1 MSPSTPAYRAVPNS
15 PPSTFSTP
23 DTLVNSTPRHD
34 DREKP
39 HASRYP
45 SSRMRIRPL
54 PVILGVLGLLLLA
67 GPILHPTPRAAI
79 HTYLHSHNAPPP
91 YDGAQ
96 PPTGGL
102 DPAVVPMTL
111 EARLSYLMDRPAL
124 DHNMAELPSRYGCP
138 SLTYNRDWYF
148 FHNEKKGQWEHLTGG
163 DVLRYRNKLVEYLR
177 TVEREGGKLVWE
189 DGMDS
194 HVPSSQRRGLIF
206 TAGDGVSSSH
216 SLITVI

>member
-1 MSPSTPAYRAVPNS
+1 
-15 PPSTFSTP
+15 
-23 DTLVNSTPRHD
+23 
-34 DREKP
+34 
-39 HASRYP
+39 
-45 SSRMRIRPL
+45 
-54 PVILGVLGLLLLA
+54 
-67 GPILHPTPRAAI
+67 
-79 HTYLHSHNAPPP
+79 
-91 YDGAQ
+91 
-96 PPTGGL
+96 
-102 DPAVVPMTL
+102 MTL